1 MMNHVFQ
8 IIRKFRL
15 KFRFATLKSW
25 FGRGRGIGLLLLL
38 LLLGIRSWDPSVVQV
53 MRFKTFDL
61 YQILQPRPVPKEGL
75 PYCGGCRV
83 VIVDIDEKSLKAQGQ
98 WPWPRHVLADLV
110 LKLNKLGAAVI
121 GFDVIFPEDDRTSPH
136 LFAKSTANIS
146 KLVFDE
152 LSQMP
157 SNDQILAS
165 AIKGRRVV
173 LSQSGINRIGSKR
186 QGSPK
191 LISAAFIGGD
201 PRTVIKNYP
210 GLLRNIPILEKSAD
224 GLGIISIS
232 SEMDGVVRRVP
243 AIVAVGSKVHS
254 ALPIEMLRVAVQL
267 STGKRRSP
275 IVRSIKE
282 VATGHILVEKVQ
294 LSRNFSVPT
303 DRRGNINIF
312 FRPHDPDLYVPAT
325 DILSGKTPAKTISGN
340 FVLIGTSALGLKDI
354 RSTPLDASIPGVE
367 VHANVLENILT
378 GNQLSRLPDSTGI
391 ELLEIS
397 LVGIL
402 LIIFM
407 PITGAYWSLIVVI
420 SSIGILGGYTWQ
432 EYQAQELID
441 LSYPILSTFLI
452 YAVLVLVNYA
462 KTSSEKRQIR
472 SAFSQYLSP
481 ALVEQ
486 VAEEPERLQLGGEMR
501 DMTFLFCDVRGF
513 TAISESFKSNPQGL
527 TQLINR
533 LLTPM
538 TDVILAQSG
547 TIDKYMGD
555 CIMAFWNAPIHD
567 PSHVKHACESAL
579 TMFNKLDE
587 LNRELEEEART
598 EDNKPLLIKVG
609 VGLNTGECV
618 VGNMGSE
625 QRFDYSVLG
634 DAVNLASRLE
644 GQSKNYGVD
653 IVIGEDTYNVAKQ
666 NFATI
671 ELDLI
676 AVKGKEEA
684 VQIYALLG
692 DEEQKDDPIFQ
703 KLSELHKS
711 MLQNYRA
718 QDWDGARKLVTEC
731 RQIDT
736 RLEILYEMYDERID
750 QYLQEPPSKDWDGV
764 YVATTK

>member
-1 MMNHVFQ
+1 VLQ
-8 IIRKFRL
+8 VAGKIRQKFRL
-15 KFRFATLKSW
+15 RALKSW
-25 FGRGRGIGLLLLL
+25 FGRDRGVGLLLLL
-38 LLLGIRSWDPSVVQV
+38 LLIGIRSWDPSAVQLL
-53 MRFKTFDL
+53 RFKTFDL
-61 YQILQPRPVPKEGL
+61 YQNLQPRVVPDGGL
-75 PYCGGCRV
+75 PLCGGCRV
-83 VIVDIDEKSLKAQGQ
+83 VIVDIDEKSLKELGQ
-98 WPWPRHVLADLV
+98 WPWPRHILADLV
-110 LKLNKLGAAVI
+110 VKLNKLGAAII
-121 GFDVIFPEDDRTSPH
+121 GFDIIFPEEDRSSPH
-136 LFAKSTANIS
+136 LFAKGTANLS
-146 KLVFDE
+146 QSTFNE
-152 LSQMP
+152 LSRMP
-157 SNDQILAS
+157 SNDQIFAS

-173 LSQSGINRIGSKR
+173 LSQSGINQTEKEHT
-186 QGSPK
+186 GSPN

-201 PRTVIKNYP
+201 PRTAIKKYP
-210 GLLRNIPILEKSAD
+210 GLLRNIPVLEKSAD

-232 SEMDGVVRRVP
+232 SEHDGVVRRVP
-243 AIVAVGSKVHS
+243 AIIAVGDKVHS

-282 VATGHILVEKVQ
+282 AATGNVLVEKVQ

-312 FRPHDPDLYVPAT
+312 FRPHDQELYVSAT
-325 DILSGKTPAKTISGN
+325 DILSEKAPAKKISGN

-367 VHANVLENILT
+367 VHANILENILT

-391 ELLEIS
+391 EILEIF
-397 LVGIL
+397 LAGIL
-402 LIIFM
+402 LIILM
-407 PITGAYWSLIVVI
+407 PITGAYWSLTVVV
-420 SSIGILGGYTWQ
+420 SSIAILGGYTWQ

-452 YAVLVLVNYA
+452 YAVLVLMNYA

-486 VAEEPERLQLGGEMR
+486 VAGDPERLQLGGEMR

-513 TAISESFKSNPQGL
+513 TTISESFKSNPQGL
-527 TQLINR
+527 TRLINR
-533 LLTPM
+533 LLTPL
-538 TDVILAQSG
+538 TDVILARSG

-555 CIMAFWNAPIHD
+555 CIMAFWNAPLDD
-567 PSHVKHACESAL
+567 PGHVKHACESAL
-579 TMFNKLDE
+579 IMFHELDE
-587 LNRELEEEART
+587 LNRELEEEARADGK
-598 EDNKPLLIKVG
+598 EPLPLKVG

-634 DAVNLASRLE
+634 DAVNLAARLE

-653 IVIGEDTYNVAKQ
+653 IVIGEDTYQIAKQ

-692 DEEQKDDPIFQ
+692 DEKQKEDASFQ
-703 KLSELHKS
+703 KLCEQHET
-711 MLQNYRA
+711 MLRTYRS
-718 QDWDGARKLVTEC
+718 QDWGGARRLINDC
-731 RQIDT
+731 RLFDT
-736 RLEILYEMYDERID
+736 RLEVLYEMYDERID
-750 QYLQEPPSKDWDGV
+750 QYLIEPPGEDWDGV

>member
-1 MMNHVFQ
+1 VLQ
-8 IIRKFRL
+8 VARIIRQKFRL
-15 KFRFATLKSW
+15 GAFKSW

-38 LLLGIRSWDPSVVQV
+38 LLIGIRSWDPLAVQV
-53 MRFKTFDL
+53 LRFKTFDF
-61 YQILQPRPVPKEGL
+61 YQNLQPRVVPDGGL

-83 VIVDIDEKSLKAQGQ
+83 VIVDIDEKSLKALGQ

-110 LKLNKLGAAVI
+110 IKLNKLGAAVI
-121 GFDVIFPEDDRTSPH
+121 GFDIIFPEEDRLSPH
-136 LFAKSTANIS
+136 LFAKSTANLS
-146 KLVFDE
+146 KSTFGE
-152 LSQMP
+152 LSHMP
-157 SNDQILAS
+157 GNDQIFAS

-173 LSQSGINRIGSKR
+173 LSQSGINHIEKERG
-186 QGSPK
+186 GLPK

-201 PRTVIKNYP
+201 PRAVIKKYP
-210 GLLRNIPILEKSAD
+210 GLLRNIPVLENSAD
-224 GLGIISIS
+224 GLGIISIN
-232 SEMDGVVRRVP
+232 SELDGVVRRVP
-243 AIVAVGSKVHS
+243 AIIAVGSKVHS

-282 VATGHILVEKVQ
+282 AATGNILVKKVQ
-294 LSRNFSVPT
+294 LSRNFSLPT
-303 DRRGNINIF
+303 DRRGLINIF
-312 FRPHDPDLYVPAT
+312 FRPHDQDLYVSAT
-325 DILSGKTPAKTISGN
+325 DILSEKTPAKKISGN

-354 RSTPLDASIPGVE
+354 RSTPLDPNIPGVE
-367 VHANVLENILT
+367 IHANVLENVLT

-391 ELLEIS
+391 EILEIF
-397 LVGIL
+397 LAGIL
-402 LIIFM
+402 LIILM
-407 PITGAYWSLIVVI
+407 PITGAYWSLIVVV
-420 SSIGILGGYTWQ
+420 SSIAILGGYTWQ

-452 YAVLVLVNYA
+452 YAVLVLMNYA

-472 SAFSQYLSP
+472 RAFSQYLSP
-481 ALVEQ
+481 ALVKQ
-486 VAEEPERLQLGGEMR
+486 VADEPERLQLGGEMR

-513 TAISESFKSNPQGL
+513 TTISESYKSNPQGL
-527 TQLINR
+527 TRLINR

-538 TDVILAQSG
+538 TDVILARSG

-555 CIMAFWNAPIHD
+555 CIMAFWNAPLHD
-567 PSHVKHACESAL
+567 PSHVKHACASAL
-579 TMFNKLDE
+579 TLFHELDE
-587 LNRELEEEART
+587 LNRKLEEEARA
-598 EDNKPLLIKVG
+598 EGKEPQPIKVG

-634 DAVNLASRLE
+634 DAVNLAARLE

-653 IVIGEDTYNVAKQ
+653 IVIGENTYEVAKQ
-666 NFATI
+666 SFATI

-692 DEEQKDDPIFQ
+692 DEKQKDDASFQ
-703 KLSELHKS
+703 KLCEQHEA
-711 MLQNYRA
+711 MLRTYRA
-718 QDWDGARKLVTEC
+718 QDWDGARRLVEDC
-731 RQIDT
+731 RLLDT
-736 RLEILYEMYDERID
+736 RLETLYEMYDERID
-750 QYLQEPPSKDWDGV
+750 QYLQEPPGEDWGGV